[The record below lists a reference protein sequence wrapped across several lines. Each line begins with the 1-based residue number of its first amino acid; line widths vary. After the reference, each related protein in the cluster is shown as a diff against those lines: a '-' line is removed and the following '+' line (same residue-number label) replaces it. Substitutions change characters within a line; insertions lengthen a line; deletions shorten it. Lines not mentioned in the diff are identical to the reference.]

1 VPSIPT
7 KNSDAT
13 TTIIVASNCK
23 LISNRKSKLWQFFDL
38 TDDPD
43 IKIFTPGELT
53 GRSVRGLGGND
64 SIEGSSDAEEF
75 NGNSGND
82 IILGRDGNDLIRGGQ
97 GNDSLAGNNGEDVL
111 NGNAGADF
119 LNGEDQSDILRGGQG
134 NDVVAGEPGDDILI
148 GDRGTDLLVG
158 GSGADIFILRTD
170 PSSNYSWDYIAD
182 FDVSEN
188 DRIGL
193 TDGLIARDIIFQ
205 GTSNI
210 SRSNLGSIALSFP
223 DLVTAADP
231 DGDGFLVG
239 TYIKTADNVILG
251 LAINRTPGDLVDRFV
266 NADEFLS
273 FG

>member
-1 VPSIPT
+1 MAV
-7 KNSDAT
+7 
-13 TTIIVASNCK
+13 
-23 LISNRKSKLWQFFDL
+23 FFDL
-38 TDDPD
+38 TDGPD
-43 IKIFTPGELT
+43 SKIFTPGELT

-97 GNDSLAGNNGEDVL
+97 GNDRIAGDNGEDVL
-111 NGNAGADF
+111 NGNAGSD
-119 LNGEDQSDILRGGQG
+119 LVVGNDQSDILRGGQG
-134 NDVVAGEPGDDILI
+134 SDIVAGGSGDDILI
-148 GDRGTDLLVG
+148 GDLGVDILEG
-158 GSGADIFILRTD
+158 GLGADIFVLRIQ
-170 PSSNYSWDYIAD
+170 SSETSDYLEE
-182 FDVSEN
+182 FNVSQN

-193 TDGLIARDIIFQ
+193 TDGLTASDIRLQEFSKIP
-205 GTSNI
+205 I
-210 SRSNLGSIALSFP
+210 SNLSPFALAFP
-223 DLVTAADP
+223 DFVTEVDP
-231 DGDGFLVG
+231 DRDGFLVG